1 MNLISLIRRIR
12 KSESCRSDF
21 SPTFKSVG
29 LKSDLQSDVQPPTF
43 SRRVL
48 KAFGFV
54 AIFSIASLAG
64 ASDSAAPDF
73 SLPGKAG
80 EMVSLSKLKGQV
92 VMLNF
97 WASWCGPCRTEMPL
111 MDQIYK
117 KYSAA
122 GFTLLGVNVDTDS
135 ADAQKFL
142 AQVPVSFPVAYD
154 RENKVTKQYEVAA
167 MPSTV
172 FIDRKGKVRA
182 LHRGY
187 KPGDENE
194 YLSEI
199 RSLIRE

>member
-1 MNLISLIRRIR
+1 MKHS
-12 KSESCRSDF
+12 SGF
-21 SPTFKSVG
+21 
-29 LKSDLQSDVQPPTF
+29 LKNVACSIV
-43 SRRVL
+43 
-48 KAFGFV
+48 FGTMLLMTATV
-54 AIFSIASLAG
+54 NAG
-64 ASDSAAPDF
+64 DTAAPDF
-73 SLPGKAG
+73 TLPSKTGTP
-80 EMVSLSKLKGQV
+80 MQLSKYKGSV

-122 GFTLLGVNVDTDS
+122 GFVLLGVNVDTDS
-135 ADAQKFL
+135 TDAQKFL
-142 AQVPVSFPVAYD
+142 SQVPVSFPIAYD
-154 RENKVTKQYEVAA
+154 RENKVSKIYDVAA

-172 FIDRKGKVRA
+172 FIDRKGRVRQ

-199 RSLIRE
+199 RALIREPG